1 MHLGQMQK
9 LIDWLRNLNPKKR
22 KQLYLAAGLVAI
34 LLGVLLSNSS
44 APKVE
49 KALAQQGDNFT
60 VSGEIY
66 IHVVGEVE
74 EPGLYELS
82 YGARV
87 RDVIDAAGGFTGLA
101 VESSINLARLVSDV
115 EQVVIL
121 AQSQMA
127 TDSADGF
134 ISLNRASSSQ
144 LESLP
149 GIGPALAGR
158 ILAYR
163 DEIGSFA
170 SVGQLLEVTGI
181 GSTLFSQLESLITL

>member
-1 MHLGQMQK
+1 MQK
-9 LIDWLRNLNPKKR
+9 ILQWLNALDSKKR
-22 KQLYLAAGLVAI
+22 KQLYLAGGLVAI

-44 APKVE
+44 APKVQD
-49 KALAQQGDNFT
+49 AIVQQSENFT
-60 VSGEIY
+60 VSGEIF
-66 IHVVGEVE
+66 IHVVGEVL

-82 YGARV
+82 YGSRV
-87 RDVIDAAGGFTGLA
+87 RDVIDAAGGFTALA
-101 VESSINLARLVSDV
+101 VKSSVNLARLVSDG

-121 AQSQMA
+121 AESQMA
-127 TDSADGF
+127 TDSDQGF

-170 SVGQLLEVTGI
+170 SVEQLLEVTGI
-181 GSTLFSQLESLITL
+181 GSKLFEDIRGSITL

>member
-101 VESSINLARLVSDV
+101 VESSINLARLVSDG

>member
-66 IHVVGEVE
+66 MHVVGEVE

-101 VESSINLARLVSDV
+101 VESSINLARLVSDG

>member
-1 MHLGQMQK
+1 MQK
-9 LIDWLRNLNPKKR
+9 ILQWLNALDSKKR
-22 KQLYLAAGLVAI
+22 KQLYLAGGLVAI
-34 LLGVLLSNSS
+34 LLGVLLSNSG
-44 APKVE
+44 APKVQD
-49 KALAQQGDNFT
+49 AIVQQSENFT
-60 VSGEIY
+60 VSGEVF
-66 IHVVGEVE
+66 IHVVGEVI

-82 YGARV
+82 YGSRV
-87 RDVIDAAGGFTGLA
+87 RDVIDAAGGFTDSA
-101 VESSINLARLVSDV
+101 VQSSVNLARLVSDG

-121 AQSQMA
+121 AESQMA
-127 TDSADGF
+127 TDSSLGF

-170 SVGQLLEVTGI
+170 SIEQLLEVTGI
-181 GSTLFSQLESLITL
+181 GSKLFEEIKGFITL